1 MPKTIALTWGGTGW
15 HTFPLLALANHLE
28 NNEEYA
34 FIWMWEK
41 AWLEEKIAEEAEIEF
56 KSIKAWKF
64 RRYFSWKNFYEPLLN
79 IVWFFQSIFYLYH
92 YNIDGVFSKWW
103 FVSLPLCFA
112 AFVMRKKIYIHESD
126 TVAWIS
132 NKMIWKFAT
141 KIFYTFP
148 NEKIDNKKHILT
160 GQILNPKL
168 FNKINT
174 HEILEENDELEVL
187 VIAWSQGSTII
198 FENLINILPS
208 VKNMNFTI
216 ILWDKNLHFREK
228 FSKFKNVKTLD
239 FVTQDLLKEIY
250 KKTDISITRAGATT
264 LWELYFFGIHSII
277 IPLSSAAGN
286 HQELN
291 ADYFTEM
298 FGSDKLD
305 ENHNLK
311 LDLLNKLTKYVNL
324 RKRWLNTTWY
334 NYALQRIEKEL
345 D

>member
-1 MPKTIALTWGGTGW
+1 MPKTIALTGGGTGG

-34 FIWMWEK
+34 FIWMGEK
-41 AWLEEKIAEEAEIEF
+41 AGLEEKIAEEAEIEF
-56 KSIKAWKF
+56 KSIKAGKF

-79 IVWFFQSIFYLYH
+79 IVGFFQSIFYLYH
-92 YNIDGVFSKWW
+92 YNIDGVFSKGG

-126 TVAWIS
+126 TVAGIS
-132 NKMIWKFAT
+132 NKMIGKFAT

-187 VIAWSQGSTII
+187 VIAGSQGSTII

-216 ILWDKNLHFREK
+216 ILGDKNLHFREK

-324 RKRWLNTTWY
+324 RKRGLNTTGY